1 MTNTDRDF
9 AGNGN
14 CTRCLGTGL
23 TGRVNDHHASPYV
36 IVVTTAL
43 VSLLVAVL
51 GWVLLEIRDVR
62 ENRELTAVAVE
73 RTKTR
78 EARVQDLQNQIAALR
93 REQDLQDKVIRQG
106 NDWRTLRMMQ

>member
-1 MTNTDRDF
+1 MPHTERDC
-9 AGNGN
+9 AENGRY
-14 CTRCLGTGL
+14 TRCCETRHIERTSNG
-23 TGRVNDHHASPYV
+23 HASPYV

-62 ENRELTAVAVE
+62 ENRELTAVAIE
-73 RTKTR
+73 RTKTA
-78 EARVQDLQNQIAALR
+78 EARARDLENQITALR
-93 REQDLQDKVIRQG
+93 REQDLQDKVLRQV

>member
-1 MTNTDRDF
+1 MTNTEETCVG
-9 AGNGN
+9 ASKS
-14 CTRCLGTGL
+14 TRCSGTGL
-23 TGRVNDHHASPYV
+23 IERESRHASPYV

-62 ENRELTAVAVE
+62 ENRELTAVAIE
-73 RTKTR
+73 RTKTA
-78 EARVQDLQNQIAALR
+78 EARAQDLENQITALR
-93 REQDLQDKVIRQG
+93 REQDLQDKVLRQV